1 MFPAIRSHPR
11 LPDFAAPLARWAARA
26 AIALAAALVLLA
38 PAVHADTIAVRSAE
52 LRVDEDTYVLNAE
65 FDLAINPTLE
75 EALQKGVPLYFLL
88 EFEVIRPRW
97 YWFNEKLLKT
107 QQQYR
112 LSYNALTRQY
122 RLGVG
127 SLFHNFSALPEAL
140 DFLSRVRRRQVL
152 EPGMLDKGNTYI
164 AGVRMRLDVSQLPKP
179 FQLNALASRDWNFG
193 SEWYH
198 WSVTP

>member
-1 MFPAIRSHPR
+1 MTVFITRCLKKYSR
-11 LPDFAAPLARWAARA
+11 LF
-26 AIALAAALVLLA
+26 ALAGCALWLAVSAVAHAEGIDVRNAALVAGEEGYFLE
-38 PAVHADTIAVRSAE
+38 ADFEI
-52 LRVDEDTYVLNAE
+52 VL
-65 FDLAINPTLE
+65 NPTLE
-75 EALQKGVPLYFLL
+75 DALNKGVPLYFLL

-97 YWFNEKLLKT
+97 YWLNEKVLNT

-112 LSYNALTRQY
+112 LAYNALTRQY

-127 SLFHNFSALPEAL
+127 SLFQNFGSLSEAL

-152 EPGMLDKGNTYI
+152 EPGTLSKGVTYT

-193 SEWYH
+193 SEWH
-198 WSVTP
+198 RWSVTP

>member
-1 MFPAIRSHPR
+1 MTVFFTRCSRKYSR
-11 LPDFAAPLARWAARA
+11 LLALFAG
-26 AIALAAALVLLA
+26 ALWLFAFAVAHAEGIDVRNAALVAGEEGYFLE
-38 PAVHADTIAVRSAE
+38 ADFEIA
-52 LRVDEDTYVLNAE
+52 L
-65 FDLAINPTLE
+65 NPTLE
-75 EALQKGVPLYFLL
+75 DALNKGVPLYFLL

-97 YWFNEKLLKT
+97 YWLNEKVLST

-112 LSYNALTRQY
+112 LAYNALTRQY

-127 SLFHNFSALPEAL
+127 SLFQNFGSMSEAL

-152 EPGMLDKGNTYI
+152 DPGTLGKNSTYT

-193 SEWYH
+193 SEWH
-198 WSVTP
+198 RWNVTP

>member
-1 MFPAIRSHPR
+1 MTAFFTRCCKKLS
-11 LPDFAAPLARWAARA
+11 PL
-26 AIALAAALVLLA
+26 AALVAFALSCLIFPVA
-38 PAVHADTIAVRSAE
+38 HAEGIEVR
-52 LRVDEDTYVLNAE
+52 NAALVAGE
-65 FDLAINPTLE
+65 EGYFLEADFEMTLNPTLE
-75 EALQKGVPLYFLL
+75 DALNKGVPLYFLL

-97 YWFNEKLLKT
+97 YWLNEKVLNT

-112 LSYNALTRQY
+112 LAYNALTRQY

-127 SLFHNFSALPEAL
+127 SLFQNFGSLSEAL

-152 EPGMLDKGNTYI
+152 EPGTLSTGVTYT

-193 SEWYH
+193 SEWH
-198 WSVTP
+198 RWSVTP

>member
-1 MFPAIRSHPR
+1 MTAFFTRCSTNARRRFALIACALSFLVCALVQAEGISVHRAT
-11 LPDFAAPLARWAARA
+11 LAAGEEGYYLEADFE
-26 AIALAAALVLLA
+26 IAL
-38 PAVHADTIAVRSAE
+38 
-52 LRVDEDTYVLNAE
+52 
-65 FDLAINPTLE
+65 NPTLE
-75 EALQKGVPLYFLL
+75 EALNKGVPLYFLL

-97 YWFNEKLLKT
+97 YWLNENVLST

-112 LSYNALTRQY
+112 LAYNALTRQY

-127 SLFHNFSALPEAL
+127 ALYQNFGSVSEAL

-152 EPGMLDKGNTYI
+152 ESGTLSKGSTYT

-193 SEWYH
+193 SEWYR

>member
-1 MFPAIRSHPR
+1 MTAFITRCLRKYSR
-11 LPDFAAPLARWAARA
+11 L
-26 AIALAAALVLLA
+26 IALAGSALALLVCAVAQAEGIDVRNAALVAGDEGYFLE
-38 PAVHADTIAVRSAE
+38 ADFEIA
-52 LRVDEDTYVLNAE
+52 L
-65 FDLAINPTLE
+65 NPTLE
-75 EALQKGVPLYFLL
+75 DALNKGVPMYFLL

-97 YWFNEKLLKT
+97 YWLNDKVVNT

-112 LSYNALTRQY
+112 LAYNALTRQY

-127 SLFHNFSALPEAL
+127 SLFQNFGSLSEAL

-152 EPGMLDKGNTYI
+152 EPGTLTKGVTYS

-193 SEWYH
+193 SEWH
-198 WSVTP
+198 RWSVTP

>member
-1 MFPAIRSHPR
+1 MTAFITRCCKKCS
-11 LPDFAAPLARWAARA
+11 LLFAFT
-26 AIALAAALVLLA
+26 ALALLLPAAQAEGIEVRHAALVAAEEGYFLE
-38 PAVHADTIAVRSAE
+38 ADFEIA
-52 LRVDEDTYVLNAE
+52 L
-65 FDLAINPTLE
+65 NPTLE
-75 EALQKGVPLYFLL
+75 DALNKGVPLYFLL

-97 YWFNEKLLKT
+97 YWFSDKVIST

-127 SLFHNFSALPEAL
+127 SLFHNFGELSEAL

-152 EPGMLDKGNTYI
+152 EPGVLSMGNIYT

-193 SEWYH
+193 SEWH
-198 WSVTP
+198 RWSVTP